1 MLTQFLVYL
10 EKEKRYSSH
19 TVNAYHTDLHQFKVY
34 LELQYSILNLNE
46 VKYNYVRSWIASLSI
61 KSIDNRSIHR
71 KISSLKSYY
80 NWAIRYK
87 YIDQSPIEKVI
98 SPKLKKRLPEVIQ
111 KREVQELFDLT
122 IETDDFETLRNSLI
136 MSLFY
141 QCGLRRAELIGLK
154 LSDIQQKTKTLKVI
168 GKGNKERVIPFGNE
182 LLGIILRYIN
192 KRNELDSI
200 EGDFLILTKTG
211 EKSYPKLIY
220 RVVNQSLQQKT
231 TIKKKSPHSLR
242 HSFATHLADNGAELN
257 AIKNLLGHS
266 SLAATQVYMHLS
278 IENVKNS
285 YMKAHPR
292 ANLETK
298 KLI

>member
-1 MLTQFLVYL
+1 M
-10 EKEKRYSSH
+10 
-19 TVNAYHTDLHQFKVY
+19 
-34 LELQYSILNLNE
+34 
-46 VKYNYVRSWIASLSI
+46 
-61 KSIDNRSIHR
+61 
-71 KISSLKSYY
+71 
-80 NWAIRYK
+80 
-87 YIDQSPIEKVI
+87 
-98 SPKLKKRLPEVIQ
+98 
-111 KREVQELFDLT
+111 
-122 IETDDFETLRNSLI
+122 
-136 MSLFY
+136 
-141 QCGLRRAELIGLK
+141 RRAELIGLK
-154 LSDIQQKTKTLKVI
+154 LSDIQQKTKTIKGI
-168 GKGNKERVIPFGNE
+168 GKGNKERVIPFGND